1 MSTLVASSSAIPP
14 PPLHAAVAVASGV
27 TERSPSPSPSPSR
40 HSPSS
45 GSLGGTAPTAFGSAK
60 SHLSHGSAS
69 SSAPSGCRL
78 LWRGRLA
85 LAPKQYLD
93 GIAIVAHLFAVPS
106 ISPSVSISRSS
117 PFAEDPFAASSTSST
132 SSTSGMSTTSAADL
146 CLGLEMMRGSDIKLV
161 TSDLKA
167 IPKAL
172 APSPVLFRTGS
183 GHPDKGK
190 AKEQV
195 ETVIVD
201 TPTDLRIYIDPRCPE
216 TTTWFQDIFCRAGCE
231 GSAVRLDAGGEEV
244 IVFAPNLPTL
254 GSSQNGP
261 DSAPRPAITLS
272 LGRAVKIGPRL
283 PRPDDPMPRENLFT
297 KKLRRTTSMPMLDF
311 QAPAALKSINP
322 LSRTS
327 SLASIKERPVF
338 DHRSRKLSTT
348 TSLSS
353 LLSAE
358 ATSASR
364 RTLQRSTSSKDPF
377 GSTAAPPSKHQPF
390 RRSTSSSATT
400 QPFRSKL
407 SSNPA
412 VPLKRSRSMMSS
424 SKALS
429 PKVMVESPPSSPTSE
444 VSAVVRR
451 RSSSLVPAFRSDS
464 HIHDREGSP
473 SPSCVSNAFED
484 EDEEM
489 DDRLPELG
497 ARRRSTNSRST
508 SIGEGAIGKVRRS
521 GMTLSE
527 SAPVGV
533 FKLGLAPRNPTGTRR
548 ERDRSTSLAPSAAEG
563 IEARNKATIRKLLL
577 SSLTSRGVTREDERF
592 TEVFSITL
600 RGVQFALRDTF
611 KTSLLNK
618 PHGSDLICR
627 HLDMYISAPRESSI
641 VVKHE
646 EEEAQFISDHLLPAP
661 SRPEA
666 GMPTP
671 PRSLEPME
679 VESTL

>member
-1 MSTLVASSSAIPP
+1 MSTLVASSSAIPFP
-14 PPLHAAVAVASGV
+14 PVNAAVAVASGV
-27 TERSPSPSPSPSR
+27 IEQSPSLRQSPSFA
-40 HSPSS
+40 
-45 GSLGGTAPTAFGSAK
+45 GTAPTAFGSAK
-60 SHLSHGSAS
+60 SQLSNGSAS

-85 LAPKQYLD
+85 LGPKQYLD
-93 GIAIVAHLFAVPS
+93 GIAIVAHLFTVPS
-106 ISPSVSISRSS
+106 ISPSVSIPHSS
-117 PFAEDPFAASSTSST
+117 PFAEDPFAASSTST

-161 TSDLKA
+161 TSNLKA
-167 IPKAL
+167 IPRAL
-172 APSPVLFRTGS
+172 APSPVLFRTGT
-183 GHPDKGK
+183 GQPDKGK
-190 AKEQV
+190 TKEQV

-216 TTTWFQDIFCRAGCE
+216 TTTWFQDTFCRAGCE

-254 GSSQNGP
+254 GSSPNGSG
-261 DSAPRPAITLS
+261 SAPRPSITLS

-311 QAPAALKSINP
+311 QAPAALKSTNP

-364 RTLQRSTSSKDPF
+364 RTLLRSTSSKDLF
-377 GSTAAPPSKHQPF
+377 GSTAAPPPSKHQPF
-390 RRSTSSSATT
+390 RRSTSSSATN
-400 QPFRSKL
+400 QPIRSKS
-407 SSNPA
+407 SSNLA
-412 VPLKRSRSMMSS
+412 VPLKRSRSIMSS

-429 PKVMVESPPSSPTSE
+429 PNVMVESPPSSPTSE
-444 VSAVVRR
+444 VSAIMRR
-451 RSSSLVPAFRSDS
+451 RSSSSVPASRSGG

-497 ARRRSTNSRST
+497 ARRRLTNSRST
-508 SIGEGAIGKVRRS
+508 SICEGVIGKLRRS
-521 GMTLSE
+521 GMTRIE

-533 FKLGLAPRNPTGTRR
+533 FKLGVAPGNPAGTRR

-577 SSLTSRGVTREDERF
+577 SNLTSRGVTREDEQF
-592 TEVFSITL
+592 TGVFSITL
-600 RGVQFALRDTF
+600 RGVHFALRATF
-611 KTSLLNK
+611 KTALLNK
-618 PHGSDLICR
+618 PHASDLIGR
-627 HLDMYISAPRESSI
+627 HLDMYISAPRELSI

-646 EEEAQFISDHLLPAP
+646 EEEAQFISEHLLSAP

-671 PRSLEPME
+671 PRSLELME